1 MMNNRVSIIQFMPEL
16 ANPAENVR
24 RLEPLINDASN
35 SHLVVLPELA
45 NSGYNFRNKAEALNC
60 AEEIGKRG
68 LFQDFLMAKAREKNI
83 YIVSGIDERE
93 GDMLYNSS
101 ILVGPEG
108 LIGKYRKMHLFMN
121 EKDIFQKG
129 NAGLPV
135 FDLGA
140 FRIGMMICFDYLFP
154 EPWRILAQ
162 KGADLVCHPSNL
174 LTENPHRCLPGIA
187 LMNRIYVATANR
199 TGSEDN
205 ISFNGMSFFTEP
217 TGEIVNKL
225 SKDRT
230 EIATLAI
237 DTQRARNKMITLR
250 NHVFDDRRPEAYQ
263 P

>member
-1 MMNNRVSIIQFMPEL
+1 MNNRVSIIQFMPEL
-16 ANPAENVR
+16 ANPEENVR
-24 RLEPLINDASN
+24 RLEPLINKASD
-35 SHLVVLPELA
+35 SLLVVLPELA
-45 NSGYNFRNKAEALNC
+45 NSGYNFRNKEEAFRC
-60 AEEIGKRG
+60 AEEIGQKG
-68 LFQDFLMAKAREKNI
+68 LFQEFILAKAREKSI
-83 YIVSGIDERE
+83 YIVTGIDERE
-93 GDMLYNSS
+93 GDMLFNSA

-108 LIGKYRKMHLFMN
+108 IIGKYRKMHLFMN

-129 NAGLPV
+129 NAGLLV

-140 FRIGMMICFDYLFP
+140 FRMGMMICFDYLFP

-199 TGSEDN
+199 TGTEGN

-217 TGEIVNKL
+217 TGEIVNRL
-225 SKDRT
+225 SKDKT
-230 EIATLAI
+230 EITSLSI
-237 DTQRARNKMITLR
+237 DTQLSRNKMITLR
-250 NHVFDDRRPEAYQ
+250 NHVFDDRRPEAYR